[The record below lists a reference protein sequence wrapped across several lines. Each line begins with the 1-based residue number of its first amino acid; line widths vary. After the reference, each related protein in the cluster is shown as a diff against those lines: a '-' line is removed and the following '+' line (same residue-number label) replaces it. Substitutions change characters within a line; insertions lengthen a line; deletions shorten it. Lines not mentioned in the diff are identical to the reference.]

1 MNYQNFVAKV
11 YAELK
16 LHRMTRKDLAKLTG
30 YSENTINVFMSNTDS
45 RDRSDNVAKAISA
58 ALHIELQRG
67 EGEQCMASLLSTIV
81 RTST

>member
-1 MNYQNFVAKV
+1 MFVKVLLQILYVLEVNILRMNYQNFVAKV

-16 LHRMTRKDLAKLTG
+16 LRRMTRKDLAKLTG

-58 ALHIELQRG
+58 ALHIEL
-67 EGEQCMASLLSTIV
+67 
-81 RTST
+81 

>member
-16 LHRMTRKDLAKLTG
+16 LRRMTRKDLAKLTG
-30 YSENTINVFMSNTDS
+30 YSKNTINVFMSNTDS

-58 ALHIELQRG
+58 ALHIEL
-67 EGEQCMASLLSTIV
+67 
-81 RTST
+81 